1 MRASPLARLLLVA
14 WILLAVYASLYPL
27 SGWRGDGVSAFAF
40 VIAPWPRYVTA
51 LDLSINVAAY
61 VPFGALCVLALY
73 PKLRGASA
81 VLVALASGA
90 LLSFVLEAL
99 QTFLPARFSSN
110 SDWWCNIAGTFG
122 GALLAAPIARW
133 LLEAGPL
140 RRFRAAQFE
149 AGAPAD
155 LGLVL
160 IGLWLFAQLNPAT
173 LLFGLGD
180 LRDLFATLPG
190 VAQPATLFVSIEALT
205 AAANL
210 TAIALMLASVASS
223 QAPLRLLVFGLFVAA
238 LAVKAIAFAILVGPG
253 DVLAWL
259 TPGAQR
265 GLALGLVLALLSV
278 GLGRIL
284 RLTLAAVLLMTATV
298 LVNIGPPNP
307 YLAAILSVW
316 PQGHFLNFN
325 GLTRLVSSVWPFAAL
340 AYLIWL
346 ASRRARVPLG

>member
-1 MRASPLARLLLVA
+1 
-14 WILLAVYASLYPL
+14 
-27 SGWRGDGVSAFAF
+27 
-40 VIAPWPRYVTA
+40 
-51 LDLSINVAAY
+51 
-61 VPFGALCVLALY
+61 
-73 PKLRGASA
+73 
-81 VLVALASGA
+81 
-90 LLSFVLEAL
+90 
-99 QTFLPARFSSN
+99 
-110 SDWWCNIAGTFG
+110 
-122 GALLAAPIARW
+122 
-133 LLEAGPL
+133 
-140 RRFRAAQFE
+140 
-149 AGAPAD
+149 
-155 LGLVL
+155 
-160 IGLWLFAQLNPAT
+160 
-173 LLFGLGD
+173 
-180 LRDLFATLPG
+180 
-190 VAQPATLFVSIEALT
+190 
-205 AAANL
+205 
-210 TAIALMLASVASS
+210 LMLASVASS